1 MNSSRSF
8 APMRV
13 FVVGATGAVG
23 KALVSELLAN
33 SEIGEVTTIGRR
45 NLPDNIIEKIP
56 EAHRQKLKQEIV
68 TDFGDLPNS
77 DVEQAKFENFDAG
90 FCCLGTTRKAAGSDE
105 AFRKV
110 DYEYVTNIGQA
121 AK

>member
-1 MNSSRSF
+1 MVL
-8 APMRV
+8 RV

-45 NLPDNIIEKIP
+45 TLPDEVIEKIP
-56 EAHRQKLKQEIV
+56 EALREKLKQEV
-68 TDFGDLPNS
+68 VVDFGDLPNS
-77 DVEQAKFENFDAG
+77 DVEQAKFEIFDAG
-90 FCCLGTTRKAAGSDE
+90 FCCLGTTRKDAGSDE

-110 DYEYVTNIGQA
+110 DYHYVTNIGKA